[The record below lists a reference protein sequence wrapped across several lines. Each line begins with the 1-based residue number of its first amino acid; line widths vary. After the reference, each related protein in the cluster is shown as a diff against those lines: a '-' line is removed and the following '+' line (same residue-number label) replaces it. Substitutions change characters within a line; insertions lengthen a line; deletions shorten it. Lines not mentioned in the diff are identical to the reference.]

1 VSTESPRFFRRAH
14 ENDQRPLATLLFSL
28 GRFADNKLALNAGW
42 DYDLLTLESKDLM
55 VELDF
60 DI

>member
-1 VSTESPRFFRRAH
+1 
-14 ENDQRPLATLLFSL
+14 
-28 GRFADNKLALNAGW
+28 LALNAGW